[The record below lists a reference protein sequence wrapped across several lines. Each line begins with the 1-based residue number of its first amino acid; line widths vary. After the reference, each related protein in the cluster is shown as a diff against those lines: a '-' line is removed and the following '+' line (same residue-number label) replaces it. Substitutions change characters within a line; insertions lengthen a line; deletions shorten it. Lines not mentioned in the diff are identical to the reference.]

1 MTVAIA
7 FGDETEQ
14 KCRENEHDHSFL
26 RRSEAE
32 FLPDLIQF
40 EAPTLFRL
48 RVHLS
53 TNEHQYTRIH
63 KLTRSNQNP
72 IRRRH
77 ACHYNPD
84 APCRGGRAGRV
95 PSFVSICVHSWLF
108 CRYCPRGAETSVP
121 AGGVNSNIDA
131 GTGSRV

>member
-7 FGDETEQ
+7 FCDETEQ
-14 KCRENEHDHSFL
+14 KRRENEHDHSFL

-32 FLPDLIQF
+32 FLPDPIQF

-48 RVHLS
+48 RVHLT

-77 ACHYNPD
+77 ACHYTPD
-84 APCRGGRAGRV
+84 APCRGGRAGRA
-95 PSFVSICVHSWLF
+95 PSFVFIRRCLPFVAIAQEAPRLQ
-108 CRYCPRGAETSVP
+108 CRLAV
-121 AGGVNSNIDA
+121 
-131 GTGSRV
+131 